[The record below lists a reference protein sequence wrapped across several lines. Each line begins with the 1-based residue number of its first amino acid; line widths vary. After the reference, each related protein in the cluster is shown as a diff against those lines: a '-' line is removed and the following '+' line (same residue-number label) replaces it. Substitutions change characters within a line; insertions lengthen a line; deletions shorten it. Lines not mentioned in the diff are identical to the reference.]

1 MITRKAAL
9 RRLLPPA
16 GMSRRLRLPPMGEK
30 IKILYDVLW
39 IAHPLLEAGI
49 AIAMLRSNLHRK
61 FMYFFAYVVTQIL
74 SFAIIFPAYLRHNY
88 SAYFYLYWISN
99 AINVFLGFKIIHEI
113 FLDVFKPFHTLRDLG
128 SVLFKWA
135 GLVMLLVAGVISVS
149 SNSHEMAPWML
160 AILTTQRCVRII
172 QVGMVLFLLFFAHY
186 LGVNSRQHSFGIA
199 LGLGGYAMMELALIA
214 SWVGQHLGNTST
226 DLVNMAAYNSALLTW
241 FVYVLVKSPARD
253 AATNLLQPQR
263 WEQSLTDIHHPFPPD
278 SLIPM
283 FEGMVDRALSRTP
296 VNPPPSSGSETQA
309 NSAVAGE
316 VVRVAGFDF
325 SLPPRITSKT

>member
-1 MITRKAAL
+1 MD
-9 RRLLPPA
+9 
-16 GMSRRLRLPPMGEK
+16 EK
-30 IKILYDVLW
+30 IKILYYVLW
-39 IAHPLLEAGI
+39 IAHPLLQAGI

-74 SFAIIFPAYLRHNY
+74 SFAIIFPAYLRHDY

-135 GLVMLLVAGVISVS
+135 GLVMLLVAGVVSVS

-186 LGVNSRQHSFGIA
+186 LGVNCKQHSFGIA
-199 LGLGGYAMMELALIA
+199 LGLGGYAMMELVLIA
-214 SWVGQHLGNTST
+214 SWVGQHLGNTSM
-226 DLVNMAAYNSALLTW
+226 DLVNMAAYNSALITW
-241 FVYVLVKSPARD
+241 FVYALVKS
-253 AATNLLQPQR
+253 L
-263 WEQSLTDIHHPFPPD
+263 EF
-278 SLIPM
+278 
-283 FEGMVDRALSRTP
+283 VLSDLH
-296 VNPPPSSGSETQA
+296 NSGSDTA
-309 NSAVAGE
+309 SCNRNAG
-316 VVRVAGFDF
+316 
-325 SLPPRITSKT
+325 SKA

>member
-1 MITRKAAL
+1 
-9 RRLLPPA
+9 
-16 GMSRRLRLPPMGEK
+16 MGEN
-30 IKILYDVLW
+30 IKILYYVLW
-39 IAHPLLEAGI
+39 IAHPLLQTGI
-49 AIAMLRSNLHRK
+49 AVAMVRSKLHGR
-61 FMYFFAYVVTQIL
+61 FMYFVAYVVTQIL

-88 SAYFYLYWISN
+88 AAYFYLYWISN
-99 AINVFLGFKIIHEI
+99 AINVFRGFKIIHEV

-135 GLVMLLVAGVISVS
+135 GLVMLLVAGVGLGSRN
-149 SNSHEMAPWML
+149 SNEMGPWVL

-186 LGVNSRQHSFGIA
+186 LGVNCKQHSFGIA
-199 LGLGGYAMMELALIA
+199 LGLGGYAMMELTLIA
-214 SWVGQHLGNTST
+214 SWVGEHLGNMSM

-241 FVYVLVKSPARD
+241 FVYALVKSPVRD
-253 AATNLLQPQR
+253 AGAALLQPQR
-263 WEQSLTDIHHPFPPD
+263 WEQSLTDIHHPLPAN

-296 VNPPPSSGSETQA
+296 VNAPLPSSGSATPA

-316 VVRVAGFDF
+316 VVRGAGFDF
-325 SLPPRITSKT
+325 FIPPR

>member
-1 MITRKAAL
+1 
-9 RRLLPPA
+9 
-16 GMSRRLRLPPMGEK
+16 MGEK
-30 IKILYDVLW
+30 IKILYHVLW
-39 IAHPLLEAGI
+39 IAHPLVEAGI

-135 GLVMLLVAGVISVS
+135 GLVMLLVAGVVSVS
-149 SNSHEMAPWML
+149 SNSHEIAPWML

-199 LGLGGYAMMELALIA
+199 LGLGGYAMMELTLIA
-214 SWVGQHLGNTST
+214 SWVGQHLGHTSM

-241 FVYVLVKSPARD
+241 FVYALVKSPARD

-296 VNPPPSSGSETQA
+296 VNSPLPSSGIATEA
-309 NSAVAGE
+309 NAAVTGE
-316 VVRVAGFDF
+316 VIRVAGFAF
-325 SLPPRITSKT
+325 SLATHITSKT

>member
-1 MITRKAAL
+1 
-9 RRLLPPA
+9 
-16 GMSRRLRLPPMGEK
+16 MSRRLRLPPMGEK
-30 IKILYDVLW
+30 IKILYYVLW

-74 SFAIIFPAYLRHNY
+74 SFAIIFPAYLRNNY

-135 GLVMLLVAGVISVS
+135 GLVMLLVAGVVSVS
-149 SNSHEMAPWML
+149 STSNEMAPWML

-186 LGVNSRQHSFGIA
+186 LGVNCKQHSFGIA
-199 LGLGGYAMMELALIA
+199 LGLGGYAMVELALIA
-214 SWVGQHLGNTST
+214 SWVGDYLGSLAI
-226 DLVNMAAYNSALLTW
+226 DLVNMAAFNAALVIWLG
-241 FVYVLVKSPARD
+241 YMLAKSPARES
-253 AATNLLQPQR
+253 T
-263 WEQSLTDIHHPFPPD
+263 
-278 SLIPM
+278 
-283 FEGMVDRALSRTP
+283 
-296 VNPPPSSGSETQA
+296 VN
-309 NSAVAGE
+309 
-316 VVRVAGFDF
+316 
-325 SLPPRITSKT
+325 

>member
-1 MITRKAAL
+1 
-9 RRLLPPA
+9 
-16 GMSRRLRLPPMGEK
+16 MGEK
-30 IKILYDVLW
+30 IKILYHVLW
-39 IAHPLLEAGI
+39 IAHPLVEAGI

-99 AINVFLGFKIIHEI
+99 AINVI

-135 GLVMLLVAGVISVS
+135 GLVMLLVAGVVSVS
-149 SNSHEMAPWML
+149 SDSHEMAPWML

-199 LGLGGYAMMELALIA
+199 LGLGGYAMMELTLIA

-296 VNPPPSSGSETQA
+296 VNSPLPASGSAIEA
-309 NSAVAGE
+309 NSAVEGE
-316 VVRVAGFDF
+316 VIRVAGFDF